1 MRHVKAKS
9 ILPNDI
15 IQIIQEYID
24 GEYIYIPRKNGN
36 EKSWGEKNGTRK
48 NLEYRN
54 KSIYNK
60 YLSGIKVK
68 EIAQEYFL
76 SENSIRR
83 IVSKERIINS

>member
-1 MRHVKAKS
+1 MRYVKAKN

-36 EKSWGEKNGTRK
+36 EKAWGEKNGTRK
-48 NLEYRN
+48 NLEHRN
-54 KSIYNK
+54 NSIYNK

-68 EIAQEYFL
+68 ELAQEYYL

-83 IVSKERIINS
+83 IVSKERMINS

>member
-1 MRHVKAKS
+1 MRYVKAKN

-15 IQIIQEYID
+15 IEIIQEYID

-36 EKSWGEKNGTRK
+36 EKAWGEKNGTRK
-48 NLEYRN
+48 DLEHRN

-60 YLSGIKVK
+60 YISGVRVK
-68 EIAQEYFL
+68 ELAQEYYL

-83 IVSKERIINS
+83 IVSKERMINS

>member
-1 MRHVKAKS
+1 MRYVKAKN

-36 EKSWGEKNGTRK
+36 EKAWGEKNGTRK

-54 KSIYNK
+54 NSIYNK

-68 EIAQEYFL
+68 ELAKEYYL

-83 IVSKERIINS
+83 IVSKEKMINS

>member
-1 MRHVKAKS
+1 MRYVKAKN

-36 EKSWGEKNGTRK
+36 EKAWGEKNGTRK

-54 KSIYNK
+54 NSIYNK

-68 EIAQEYFL
+68 ELAQEYYL

-83 IVSKERIINS
+83 IVSKERMINS